1 MINRINAFTIILL
14 VTVFCSCE
22 TTSYL
27 HRSVTSKESA
37 SAKSVLLKHDC
48 ITIGYD
54 IEAKQA
60 SWVAYTLKK
69 TDLEGDAKRKNNFKR
84 DPLLS
89 ENKSAS
95 DEDYYKSGFD
105 RGHLA
110 PAADMTVS
118 QNCMDQSF
126 YYSNISPQLPG
137 HNRGVW
143 KRLESDVRD
152 WAIRYDSVVVVTGAI
167 IDRENDERLG
177 DSKMCVPKRY
187 YKALLIKTDSAVCTI
202 GFIVDNESSKDEIN
216 TFSVTIDELEDK
228 TDLDFF
234 PILSK
239 EEQAIVESKIDYN
252 IWFEMSQ

>member
-1 MINRINAFTIILL
+1 MINNRSTFIIIAVFAFLYSCQTTTHLHDY
-14 VTVFCSCE
+14 VTTNQE
-22 TTSYL
+22 IT
-27 HRSVTSKESA
+27 
-37 SAKSVLLKHDC
+37 AKSIVLEHDC

-60 SWVAYTLKK
+60 TWVAYTLKK
-69 TDLEGDAKRKNNFKR
+69 TDLEGDAKRKNNFNI
-84 DPLLS
+84 DPELS
-89 ENKSAS
+89 ENQSAS

-152 WAIRYDSVVVVTGAI
+152 WAVQYDSVVVVTGAI
-167 IDRENDERLG
+167 IDKENDERLG
-177 DSKMCVPKRY
+177 DSKMCIPKRY
-187 YKALLIKTDSAVCTI
+187 YKALLIKTDSAIYTI
-202 GFIVDNESSKDEIN
+202 GFIVANESSKDEIN
-216 TFSVTIDELEDK
+216 TFSVTIDELEDQ
-228 TDLDFF
+228 TELDFF
-234 PILSK
+234 PILGK
-239 EEQAIVESKIDYN
+239 KEQAAVESKIDYN
-252 IWFEMSQ
+252 IWFEVSQ